1 MSHLATVD
9 AKGGEKSKEQELLEE
24 RYPSVV
30 PLLPPLTDKTIK
42 FYLRFYLSALGFI
55 IVFGGLL
62 APTLEVK
69 LGLGGEVE
77 PPSSV
82 ITDQPGLGLN
92 VDTMM
97 GGCA

>member
-1 MSHLATVD
+1 MQ
-9 AKGGEKSKEQELLEE
+9 GGEKSKEEELQEE

-42 FYLRFYLSALGFI
+42 FYLRFYLSALAII

-69 LGLGGEVE
+69 LGVGGEQLRHAAANACPDSE
-77 PPSSV
+77 PSLHH
-82 ITDQPGLGLN
+82 DRL
-92 VDTMM
+92 
-97 GGCA
+97 